1 MVAELRPVS
10 GKKTLRRAIP
20 ANPSDV
26 SKPQIA
32 QDRGDLVGVAGH
44 DGRSLTMATA
54 SGGASWWRNRA
65 EGKNGEDGG
74 GCCYL

>member
-26 SKPQIA
+26 SKPQKA

-44 DGRSLTMATA
+44 DGRGLSMATA
-54 SGGASWWRNRA
+54 SGGASWRRSRA
-65 EGKNGEDGG
+65 EGENGDDGG
-74 GCCYL
+74 DCCYL